1 MDKSERVTT
10 YKLQARAES
19 GLEVIPFCITI
30 HTIALYSTS
39 LGHERKSSFQRLDDI
54 MPEHTVECTFIIEP
68 PVKVQ
73 CGGSLYPPFLLQLSK
88 TGDDS
93 QSTYVANITLLNEN
107 DENVSDALLG
117 PKSAQGAFR
126 PDSEGSYL
134 FAFPESQ
141 ISTEGTFH
149 LRADIYKMEQGL
161 RLVTQVSSRDI
172 DATGNTVPRAIA
184 SKSTEQRA
192 CLGRATHVTTRMY
205 LTVVV

>member
-1 MDKSERVTT
+1 
-10 YKLQARAES
+10 
-19 GLEVIPFCITI
+19 
-30 HTIALYSTS
+30 
-39 LGHERKSSFQRLDDI
+39 

-73 CGGSLYPPFLLQLSK
+73 CGGSLHPPFLLQLSK

-117 PKSAQGAFR
+117 PKSAQGGSR

-141 ISTEGTFH
+141 ISMEGTFH

-161 RLVTQVSSRDI
+161 RLLTQVSSRDI
-172 DATGNTVPRAIA
+172 DATGNTVPRAIP
-184 SKSTEQRA
+184 SKSTQQRA
-192 CLGRATHVTTRMY
+192 CLGRATHVTTHMY
-205 LTVVV
+205 LTVVL